1 MPPDWRV
8 DRTMEDVLAQ
18 LLPVA
23 NTIFW
28 PFCRIAA
35 ALAASPVLGELMVP
49 MRMRLLI
56 ALVLALVVQPG
67 IPAPPAID
75 PLSLEGIAA
84 MMEQVLIGGL
94 LGFMFHLVLSV
105 LQIFGTVAS
114 SQMGLSMAQI
124 NDPMNGQMAD
134 VLTGVMYVVFIL
146 LFFAVDG
153 HLILTHVLARSFAVW
168 PVGRFAFD
176 LDALKHLAFAVGWI
190 FSAAVA
196 LALPVMFATLV
207 VQAGLGL
214 LNRAAPALNLF
225 ALGFSVTTMF
235 GLLLLTLLLPSL
247 PDHYARMVEHVL
259 EIYDRLAPPP
269 VGGKEAR

>member
-1 MPPDWRV
+1 
-8 DRTMEDVLAQ
+8 MEIVLSQ
-18 LLPVA
+18 LLPLA
-23 NTIFW
+23 GDIFW

-35 ALAASPVLGELMVP
+35 ALAAAPMLGEASVP
-49 MRMRLLI
+49 LRIRALV

-67 IPAPPAID
+67 IGPSPSID
-75 PLSLEGIAA
+75 PLSLQGVVAVG
-84 MMEQVLIGGL
+84 EQVLIGGL
-94 LGFMFHLVLSV
+94 LGFMFHLVMAALN
-105 LQIFGTVAS
+105 LFGAMVS

-124 NDPMNGQMAD
+124 NDPMSGQMSD
-134 VLTGVMYVVFIL
+134 VVTSLMYVVFIL

-153 HLILTHVLARSFAVW
+153 HLILTHVLARSFTVW
-168 PVGRFAFD
+168 PVGSFAFD
-176 LDALKHLAFAVGWI
+176 IEALKRLAFAVGWM

-196 LALPVMFATLV
+196 LMLPVMFATLV

-247 PDHYARMVEHVL
+247 PEHYGRMITHVL
-259 EIYDRLAPPP
+259 DVYDQLAMPPAAP
-269 VGGKEAR
+269 GKG